1 MGTYI
6 DMYIVGVGGQ
16 GVLTI
21 AEIALEAASNKN
33 IPANFYPTKGMAQR
47 GGFVKAQ
54 VRLGRT
60 VYGPSIPEQGADVL
74 ASMELSE
81 SLKAVRYV
89 KKGSDFV
96 ILRSR
101 WEPTAVMLGKDP
113 YPGEDT
119 VAGEVEKAGGRA
131 HLLSTASL
139 PLFNGQPVFEN
150 LYLLGAMIRYSRL
163 STLFSFDD
171 IAAVIRERWPKVAEK
186 NVFTLRAGYDAVAD
200 PRAGNDHGA

>member
-1 MGTYI
+1 MANYL

-21 AEIALEAASNKN
+21 AEIVLEAASKMN

-89 KKGSDFV
+89 KKGADFV
-96 ILRSR
+96 ILSSR
-101 WEPTAVMLGKDP
+101 WEPTAVMLGKAP
-113 YPGEDT
+113 YPGEDA

-131 HLLSTASL
+131 RLLSTASL
-139 PLFNGQPVFEN
+139 PLFKGEPVFEN
-150 LYLLGAMIRYSRL
+150 LYLLGAMLRHSRL
-163 STLFSFDD
+163 GEIFSFEDA
-171 IAAVIRERWPKVAEK
+171 AAVIRERWPKAAEK
-186 NVFTLRAGYDAVAD
+186 NVFTLQAGYDAKL
-200 PRAGNDHGA
+200 RNDHGA